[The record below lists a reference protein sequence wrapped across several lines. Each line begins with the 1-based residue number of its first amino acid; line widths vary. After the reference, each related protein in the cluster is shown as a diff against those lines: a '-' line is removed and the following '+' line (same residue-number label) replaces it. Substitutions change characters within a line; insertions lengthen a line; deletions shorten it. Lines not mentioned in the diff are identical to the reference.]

1 VQYYEKA
8 NPGNGAASAAA
19 EAHDIAQAL
28 EDEVAEIKQGDR
40 SLFKAHTTNIN
51 GLVYIS
57 VAKDAGMVV
66 SGWFAT

>member
-1 VQYYEKA
+1 MQYYEQA
-8 NPGNGAASAAA
+8 NPANGAASAAA

-28 EDEVAEIKQGDR
+28 EDEVAELKQGDC

-51 GLVYIS
+51 GLAYIS

-66 SGWFAT
+66 SGWFTM